1 MTKKT
6 SKPRTSRAKLRAEAD
21 FRIEAAFRD
30 VANGASLRKASKK
43 NRVGRDRLSRF
54 VRENAD
60 VEWKPGTKIVIKAD
74 KLVKLARIFSRGRLR
89 EVRVHPQQL
98 VLAMVYMNAVGR
110 FLKTNNPLHLKDY
123 DGKSVTDISG
133 KHHPF
138 ETNPNRLY
146 EISAANEIDFL
157 PLYKDVVR

>member
-1 MTKKT
+1 MTKKI
-6 SKPRTSRAKLRAEAD
+6 SKPRTSREKLRALAD
-21 FRIEAAFRD
+21 LRIEAAYRE
-30 VANGASLRKASKK
+30 VAKGSSLRMAAKK
-43 NRVGRDRLSRF
+43 HRVGRTRLSQF

-60 VEWKPGTKIVIKAD
+60 VEWKPGTKIVIKTD
-74 KLVKLARIFSRGRLR
+74 NLVKLARIFSRGRLR
-89 EVRVHPQQL
+89 EVRLYPQEL
-98 VLAMVYMNAVGR
+98 SRAMSFMNAVGR
-110 FLKTNNPLHLKDY
+110 FLKTNNPLHLKDF
-123 DGKSVTDISG
+123 DGKSVMDVSG